1 MRRLALWVVVFA
13 VVVTAGCS
21 SLAGDDGATADSSTV
36 TAVPIQTPQ
45 STPAPSTVAPGLAT
59 DRIVDYTA
67 LVENHGRVINGTA
80 HTYRRNVTR
89 RYANG
94 TVWRTYSTV
103 VERNGS
109 TLRYRYNWTTAAS
122 TGSGQVIDR
131 WTSGDRTYVARTDGN
146 RTTYAVENATAG
158 GGPVLGTRSGY
169 AASLP
174 QFLQRLE
181 VTVAGTES
189 RNGQRLYRLE
199 TPEPKAL
206 PPSRN
211 VTFVGY
217 VTPDGVFT
225 EYRLTY
231 DVVRRDTSIGVT
243 VAASFEGIGSTTVS
257 RPEWV
262 DRVPESERPE

>member
-1 MRRLALWVVVFA
+1 MRRVALWAALVVV
-13 VVVTAGCS
+13 VVVAGCG
-21 SLAGDDGATADSSTV
+21 SLADDGGATADSSTV
-36 TAVPIQTPQ
+36 TPVPIQTPRP
-45 STPAPSTVAPGLAT
+45 TPAPSTVAPGLAT
-59 DRIVDYTA
+59 DRIVDHTA
-67 LVENHGRVINGTA
+67 LVENHGRIINGTA
-80 HTYRRNVTR
+80 HTYRRRVTR

-103 VERNGS
+103 IERNGS
-109 TLRYRYNWTTAAS
+109 ALRYRYNWTTAAS
-122 TGSGQVIDR
+122 DGGGQVIDR
-131 WTSGDRTYVARTDGN
+131 WRTGDRTYVARTDGN
-146 RTTYAVENATAG
+146 RTTYTVENATAG
-158 GGPVLGTRSGY
+158 GGPVLGTRDGY
-169 AASLP
+169 ASSLP

-181 VTVAGTES
+181 VTVTGTES

-199 TPEPKAL
+199 TTESKAL

-243 VAASFEGIGSTTVS
+243 VATSFEGIGSTTVP
-257 RPEWV
+257 RPSWI
-262 DRVPESERPE
+262 DRVPEDERPE